1 MTKLPPRPSQRYL
14 VMMSLLL
21 CPNTSQEAQQ

>member
-21 CPNTSQEAQQ
+21 CPDALPESAQ